1 MLGILR
7 TARAEKDCLKMA
19 MALTETAGRAAAPA
33 RFVAT
38 RLGDLDDP
46 FVTRAAAWATSPFH
60 SLPFLRT
67 LAETLCAAKGVELVL
82 IAVEDAEG
90 APRALFPFTLGRE
103 GGRRVIE
110 GLGLGVADYY
120 IPLTA
125 PGFIP
130 DAAEAKRLWRA
141 VRSALPRA
149 DVLRLRNV
157 PRLPLGEPHALS
169 SAAFLTPMGHTST
182 TIIAR
187 NAQGDAIYDIKKLS
201 ANRALRKALRRGE
214 RWFGPITFAA
224 AETPARIEDALEIMI
239 AQRLQRFA
247 SLNRPDILRDPA
259 FVAFYREL
267 ALPAVGEPLA
277 RLYCLKASDEI
288 VAVIEGLAFAGTFT
302 PLVSSISP
310 DPKYNRLSPG
320 FTAAY
325 FAVEDNL
332 ERGCRAYDLSVGEL
346 SYKARFHGQT
356 AELFERR
363 EALSPRGLP
372 AVLAGRRRTRAR
384 RLRRAHPALFAWLR
398 RESRP
403 DEPSDD

>member
-1 MLGILR
+1 
-7 TARAEKDCLKMA
+7 MA
-19 MALTETAGRAAAPA
+19 MALTETAGRAEALA
-33 RFVAT
+33 RFTAT
-38 RLGDLDDP
+38 RLGGLDDP
-46 FVTRAAAWATSPFH
+46 FVARAATWATSPFH
-60 SLPFLRT
+60 SPAFLRT
-67 LAETLCAAKGVELVL
+67 LSGLCAAKGVELVL
-82 IAVEDAEG
+82 IAIADAEG
-90 APRALFPFTLGRE
+90 APRALFPFTLLRE
-103 GGRRVIE
+103 GRLRVIE

-120 IPLTA
+120 IPLSA
-125 PGFIP
+125 PGFAP

-157 PRLPLGEPHALS
+157 PRLPLGEAHALS
-169 SAAFLTPMGHTST
+169 NAAFLSPMGHAAT
-182 TIIAR
+182 TIVAR
-187 NAQGDAIYDIKKLS
+187 DAQGEPIYDIKKLS
-201 ANRALRKALRRGE
+201 ANRALRKALRRAE

-224 AETPARIEDALEIMI
+224 AETRAEIEAWLEIMI

-247 SLNRPDILRDPA
+247 SLARPDILRDPA

-267 ALPAVGEPLA
+267 ALPAEGEPLA
-277 RLYCLKASDEI
+277 RLYSLKAGDEI
-288 VAVIEGLAFAGTFT
+288 VAVIEGLAFAGTYT

-346 SYKARFHGQT
+346 SYKARFHGEM

-363 EALSPRGLP
+363 EALSLQGVP
-372 AVLAGRRRTRAR
+372 AVLAGRLRTRAR
-384 RLRRAHPALFAWLR
+384 LFRRAHPALFARLR
-398 RESRP
+398 RDAKTDEP
-403 DEPSDD
+403 AEPSDDYSAMS